1 MTGSD
6 RMARAENYVFGLMDE
21 HERARAERDMA
32 VDPEFRE
39 CVTLLAERLRRLHRA
54 KGEAPLSD
62 ADWNQITENVV
73 HLPQMS
79 RKDIEAP
86 LSVMGMQL
94 PSPDAKGML
103 GIKRPAPQQFSGW
116 RGTVVAVALAA
127 AMLVGWFA
135 GQTTAPVPS
144 PVAVALLSDDAG
156 APGMLVESYEN
167 HNVRLLPLSEIDI
180 PEGTVLQLWRWQGDV
195 AIPIGAT
202 NMREAMTVQ
211 GPELAAPT
219 SGQTFSITRESFP
232 GSATGRPSPDTV
244 FTGEAF
250 VTTR

>member
-21 HERARAERDMA
+21 HERERAERDMA

-39 CVTLLAERLRRLHRA
+39 CVTLLADRLRKLHRA
-54 KGEAPLSD
+54 KGAAPMSD
-62 ADWNQITENVV
+62 ADWNQITENIV
-73 HLPQMS
+73 HLPQMN
-79 RKDIEAP
+79 RRDIEAP
-86 LSVMGMQL
+86 LSVMGMQV
-94 PSPDAKGML
+94 PSSETKGLL
-103 GIKRPAPQQFSGW
+103 GVKRPAPQQFSGW

-144 PVAVALLSDDAG
+144 PVAVALLSDAAG
-156 APGMLVESYEN
+156 APGMIVEAYEN
-167 HNVRLLPLSEIDI
+167 HNVRLLPLSSVDI
-180 PEGTVLQLWRWQGDV
+180 PEGTVLQLWRQQGDV

-211 GPELAAPT
+211 GPELPAPA
-219 SGQTFSITRESFP
+219 SGQTFFITRENFP
-232 GSATGRPSPDTV
+232 GSATGRPSADTL
-244 FTGEAF
+244 FSGEAF
-250 VTTR
+250 VTTP